1 MTTRHPAPSSPSAVA
16 ADAGPAPTAPPADR
30 PGVLVLGAGGRLGA
44 ACISAFAQAGWRVH
58 AQARRP
64 LADLPEGAVAV
75 ATDVADTDALVRA
88 AAGAVAVVYA
98 VNPPYTDWDAS
109 LLPLARLGMDVAERL
124 GARFMLPGN
133 VYNFGSGMP
142 PVLDEDTPMRADTVK
157 GRLRVALEDEM
168 AARPGL
174 RSVVIRAGDFF
185 GAGTGSWLDLAI
197 AKSIGRGRL
206 VYPGPLDRVHA
217 WAYLPDLARA
227 FVAVA
232 ARDDE
237 LPRAERLHFAG
248 HALTGAEFL
257 ASVERAA
264 ATIGLSPGRAWRH
277 GGMPWPLLRIGGLVV
292 PMLRELS
299 RMAYLWSVP
308 HRLDGAR
315 LAQRVGPLPATPID
329 DAMAAALQALG
340 HGTARGSSPGPLR
353 AASCRA
359 APRARART
367 A

>member
-1 MTTRHPAPSSPSAVA
+1 MTPDRPAPSSTLTVRDD
-16 ADAGPAPTAPPADR
+16 ADRAPTAPPGDR
-30 PGVLVLGAGGRLGA
+30 RSVLVLGAGGRVGV
-44 ACISAFAQAGWRVH
+44 ACVRAFSQAGWRVY

-64 LADLPEGAVAV
+64 LADLPDGAVAV
-75 ATDVADTDALVRA
+75 AADLADTDALVRSA
-88 AAGAVAVVYA
+88 VGARAVVYA

-133 VYNFGSGMP
+133 VYTFGTGMP
-142 PVLDEDTPMRADTVK
+142 AVLAEDTAMRADTVK
-157 GRLRVALEDEM
+157 GRQRIALEDEM

-197 AKSIGRGRL
+197 AKSIAQGKL

-232 ARDDE
+232 GRDD
-237 LPRAERLHFAG
+237 LSRVERLHFEG
-248 HALTGAEFL
+248 HSPTGAELL
-257 ASVERAA
+257 AAIERAA
-264 ATIGLSPGRAWRH
+264 GRLGIVPSRGWRH
-277 GGMPWPLLRIGGLVV
+277 GGMPWPLLRVAGVFV

-308 HRLDGAR
+308 HRRIQVNAAGQVELELKTPCAR
-315 LAQRVGPLPATPID
+315 G
-329 DAMAAALQALG
+329 AAAG
-340 HGTARGSSPGPLR
+340 R
-353 AASCRA
+353 
-359 APRARART
+359 
-367 A
+367 